1 MKQPNLIDILSE
13 TEGKFIQVS
22 HVYNDHAPGF
32 NDHVPGLSKLWPYQ
46 NGVQQIEHPTSETWI
61 FE

>member
-1 MKQPNLIDILSE
+1 MKNYEYFVYCRQNYKLFMKQPNLIDILSE

-32 NDHVPGLSKLWPYQ
+32 NDHVPGLSKL
-46 NGVQQIEHPTSETWI
+46 
-61 FE
+61 